1 LPPETV
7 SGLLADLPA
16 LARLL
21 TYHVVPGRIT
31 SAQITDDSE
40 QTTVEGGLL
49 RIAVNGAVTVNDAH
63 VIRADVEAE
72 NGVIHVI
79 DRVLIPAA

>member
-1 LPPETV
+1 V
-7 SGLLADLPA
+7 
-16 LARLL
+16 L
-21 TYHVVPGRIT
+21 TGHVVLGRIT
-31 SAQITDDSE
+31 SAQIAQDSE

-49 RIAVNGAVTVNDAH
+49 RIAVNGGVTVNDAH
-63 VIRADVEAE
+63 VIQADIEAD